1 MTATNGKVTSTD
13 QMPPVFP
20 SSSLPVGGG
29 GILALFTN
37 LSLTY
42 STISGN
48 AGYGIFVPGTNNQ
61 SGAVINDCTISS
73 NYLGILATATTGLS
87 VLFSTISNNTG
98 SPKWGGIQAGTA
110 TLFNSI
116 VAGNSKGPD
125 GSEMS
130 LSSDVHVTNTITS
143 TVGLNFGPL
152 QNNGGPTQTMLPGP
166 GSTAINAVQCP
177 ASTPST
183 PRDQRGYPR
192 PDPLDAGL
200 QTACDIGAVEVQPPL
215 DRIFSNGFE

>member
-1 MTATNGKVTSTD
+1 MTNGKVTSSDRT
-13 QMPPVFP
+13 PPGFP
-20 SSSLPVGGG
+20 PPPAFPVGGG

-48 AGYGIFVPGTNNQ
+48 AGYGIFVDGTNNQ

-98 SPKWGGIQAGTA
+98 SPKWGGILAGTA

-130 LSSDVHVTNTITS
+130 LSSDAHVTNTITS
-143 TVGLNFGPL
+143 TVGLNLGPL

-177 ASTPST
+177 ASTP
-183 PRDQRGYPR
+183 RDQRGYPR
-192 PDPLDAGL
+192 PDPLDTGL

>member
-1 MTATNGKVTSTD
+1 MTNGKVTSSDRT
-13 QMPPVFP
+13 PPGFP
-20 SSSLPVGGG
+20 PPPAFPVGGG

-48 AGYGIFVPGTNNQ
+48 AGYGIFVDGTNNQ

-98 SPKWGGIQAGTA
+98 SPKWGGILAGTA

-125 GSEMS
+125 GSEMI
-130 LSSDVHVTNTITS
+130 LSSDAHVTNTITS
-143 TVGLNFGPL
+143 TVGLNLGPL

-177 ASTPST
+177 AST

>member
-1 MTATNGKVTSTD
+1 MTNGKVTSSDRT
-13 QMPPVFP
+13 PPWFP
-20 SSSLPVGGG
+20 PPPAFPVGGG

-48 AGYGIFVPGTNNQ
+48 AGYGIFVDGTNNQ

-98 SPKWGGIQAGTA
+98 SPKWGGILAGTA

-125 GSEMS
+125 GSEMI
-130 LSSDVHVTNTITS
+130 LSSDAHVTNTITS
-143 TVGLNFGPL
+143 TVGLNLGPL

-177 ASTPST
+177 AST